1 MPILAGQACRMT
13 CLTGNQEGDS
23 CVAKYILKRLLLM
36 IPIMLGVTW
45 LIFSMLYL
53 TPGSPA
59 AYMAGDG
66 ATPEAIAELEVQLG
80 LDQPYFVRFFNFLK
94 DLILHGDLG
103 TSYTTKLPVL
113 QMIRD
118 AYPNTLVLASVSIVF
133 SAFVG
138 ISIGIVSAVK
148 QYSLVDNI
156 SMSVLIVLI
165 SMPTFWLGLLLIL
178 LFSLKL
184 NWLPSSGLDSM
195 AQLIL
200 PTLTISASNLASI
213 ARMTR
218 SSMLEIIRSDYI
230 VTARA
235 KGQREWVVI
244 MHHALRNALLPVIST
259 IGLSF
264 GMLLGGSI
272 VTESIFSISGLG
284 KLLIDAIKAR
294 NYPVVQ
300 GGVLCIAIVFCLINL
315 AVDLIYAFVDPRVR
329 SQYVK

>member
-1 MPILAGQACRMT
+1 M
-13 CLTGNQEGDS
+13 
-23 CVAKYILKRLLLM
+23 AKYIFKRLLLM
-36 IPIMLGVTW
+36 IPIMIGVIW

-59 AYMAGDG
+59 AYMMGDG
-66 ATPEAIAELEVQLG
+66 ASEEAIAELETELG
-80 LDQPYFVRFFNFLK
+80 LDQPYLVRFGKFLK
-94 DLILHGDLG
+94 DFLLHGDLG
-103 TSYTTKLPVL
+103 ISYTTKLPVL
-113 QMIRD
+113 DMIKA
-118 AYPNTLVLASVSIVF
+118 AYPNTLVLASVSILF

-138 ISIGIVSAVK
+138 ISIGIISAVR
-148 QYSLVDNI
+148 QYSWVDNL

-178 LFSLKL
+178 LFSLRLK
-184 NWLPSSGLDSM
+184 WLPSSGLGSM

-200 PTLTISASNLASI
+200 PTLTISASNIASI

-218 SSMLEIIRSDYI
+218 SSMLEVIRSDYI

-235 KGQREWVVI
+235 KGQSEWKIV
-244 MHHALRNALLPVIST
+244 MHHALRNALLPVIAT

-284 KLLIDAIKAR
+284 KLLIEAIKAR

-300 GGVLCIAIVFCLINL
+300 GGVLCIAIVFCFINL
-315 AVDLIYAFVDPRVR
+315 IVDLIYAFVDPRVK
-329 SQYVK
+329 SQYTK

>member
-1 MPILAGQACRMT
+1 M
-13 CLTGNQEGDS
+13 
-23 CVAKYILKRLLLM
+23 AKYILKRLLLM
-36 IPIMLGVTW
+36 IPIMIGVIW

-59 AYMAGDG
+59 ANMMGDG
-66 ATPEAIAELEVQLG
+66 ASEEAIAELEAELG
-80 LDQPYFVRFFNFLK
+80 LDQPYLVRFGNFLK
-94 DLILHGDLG
+94 DFLLHGDLG
-103 TSYTTKLPVL
+103 ISYTTKLPVVD
-113 QMIRD
+113 MIKA
-118 AYPNTLVLASVSIVF
+118 AYPNTLVLASVSILF

-138 ISIGIVSAVK
+138 ISIGIISAVR
-148 QYSLVDNI
+148 QYSWVDNI
-156 SMSVLIVLI
+156 SMSVLIILI

-184 NWLPSSGLDSM
+184 RWLPSSGLGSM

-200 PTLTISASNLASI
+200 PTLTISASNIASI

-218 SSMLEIIRSDYI
+218 SSMLEVIRSDYI

-235 KGQREWVVI
+235 KGQSEWKVV
-244 MHHALRNALLPVIST
+244 MHHALRNALLPVIAT

-272 VTESIFSISGLG
+272 VTESIFSVSGLG

-300 GGVLCIAIVFCLINL
+300 GGVLCIAIVFCFINL
-315 AVDLIYAFVDPRVR
+315 FVDLIYAFVDPRVK
-329 SQYVK
+329 SQYTK